1 MKMPLNKILKLLKYN
16 HVVAFTK
23 EQEILEGNDMFVIPI
38 QTDFSLRVS
47 KNLMTPHKLAQLIKY
62 VKFSNMYNLGLNGT
76 RTIEP
81 AIILYYTTKDEIQLH
96 IARYGTWEYSEVV
109 AFNTKPGI
117 IFDTETRTLLF
128 ISHSRKQGA
137 TKLTELWAKVTEDV
151 MISNYGRMKRTKM
164 LKQDKR
170 RYEYYTIDG
179 DRIRIQASD
188 AVHKFYNRKKG
199 RANTFREPLDFY
211 YKNVIKMKER

>member
-1 MKMPLNKILKLLKYN
+1 MLSNKILKLLKYN

-23 EQEILEGNDMFVIPI
+23 GQEILEGKDMFVVPI
-38 QTDFSLRVS
+38 ETQFSLRIKDNLVS
-47 KNLMTPHKLAQLIKY
+47 VHKLEELIRY
-62 VKFSNMYNLGLNGT
+62 VKFANMYNLGLEGT
-76 RTIEP
+76 RIIEP
-81 AIILYYTTKDEIQLH
+81 AIIMYYTTKGEIQLH

-109 AFNTKPGI
+109 AFNSKPGI

-128 ISHSRKQGA
+128 ISHGRKQGA
-137 TKLTELWAKVTEDV
+137 KKFYELWAKVTEDV
-151 MISNYGRMKRTKM
+151 MISNYGRMKRSKL

-170 RYEYYTIDG
+170 RYEYYTVDG

-188 AVHKFYNRKKG
+188 AVHKYYNRKEG